1 MPAVSKQLYFRPM
14 APDKRSA
21 LEKLDEAVND
31 LRLLFRDHECLTE
44 EERLFFENRLM
55 ILQIEYN
62 VWAKAQ
68 KHSSPDRTA
77 LR

>member
-1 MPAVSKQLYFRPM
+1 MTVDKQT
-14 APDKRSA
+14 A

-31 LRLLFRDHECLTE
+31 LRLLFRDQEFLTD

-55 ILQIEYN
+55 ILQIKYN